1 MKFGTEIQQ
10 NFTRKM
16 IELDPWMTN
25 FFGFPYA
32 YVKGDVSEM
41 DFQQNPGM
49 LLEWRIPIGDLTT
62 INRASQLGFEM
73 MEVMVDFE
81 TEIQPVS
88 ENLPFLRPYRQ
99 GDLETLLQI
108 NFECFV
114 SNPKFSNRFKS
125 EKYFQQDKA
134 NEYFEMGIRNFV
146 EKESAIVVVGED
158 EMGIFGYYIMDG
170 QSPLYYKGI
179 STSVL
184 PRVRGKQMHI
194 HMQRKASEMVGQP
207 YTVLNRTQAS
217 NYAVLNNHIKEKRKL
232 TAITSIFLK
241 KLP

>member
-1 MKFGTEIQQ
+1 
-10 NFTRKM
+10 M
-16 IELDPWMTN
+16 IDLDSWMTN
-25 FFGFPYA
+25 FFGFPYG
-32 YVKGDVSEM
+32 YVKGDFTEKDAS
-41 DFQQNPGM
+41 DNPGT
-49 LLEWRIPIGDLTT
+49 LLEWRIPIGDLST
-62 INRASQLGFEM
+62 INKATKLGFEM

-81 TEIQPVS
+81 TEIQPIS

-125 EKYFQQDKA
+125 EKYFNQNKA

-158 EMGIFGYYIMDG
+158 ELGIFGYYIMDG

>member
-1 MKFGTEIQQ
+1 MVILLNSTK
-10 NFTRKM
+10 KM
-16 IELDPWMTN
+16 IEIDHWMTD

-32 YVKGDVSEM
+32 YVKGGLTEEDIQLHS
-41 DFQQNPGM
+41 GA
-49 LLEWRIPIGDLTT
+49 LLEWRIPIGDLQQ
-62 INRASQLGFEM
+62 INLATKLGFEM

-81 TEIQPVS
+81 TEIQPIS
-88 ENLPFLRPYRQ
+88 ENLPFLRPYQ
-99 GDLETLLQI
+99 KGDLETLLQI

-125 EKYFQQDKA
+125 EKYFPHAKA

-146 EKESAIVVVGED
+146 EKDSAIVVVGED
-158 EMGIFGYYIMDG
+158 EEGIFGYYIMDG
-170 QSPLYYKGI
+170 QSPNFYKGI

-184 PRVRGKQMHI
+184 PRVRGRQMHI

-232 TAITSIFLK
+232 TAITSIFLN